1 MKIKNICARTGLT
14 DRTVRF
20 YMEKGLLA
28 PESYEQN
35 GRTYYDFDEQDVMDL
50 QAIISLRRAGFSV
63 KDIYTM
69 QKQPGKITEIIADH
83 KNNLQ
88 GEVAGYQKILEKLDL
103 LLNSAKADNGAKTYQ
118 QVAGV
123 LEEMLPQQS
132 GQSGTLINH
141 MFLAEELKPN
151 FGKFDEETQEE
162 KEAEYRRFLGH
173 QYLREQNE
181 KKWRW
186 FAPMADFFQKTA
198 GKLLAAGILIFLIWF
213 IVISIPRRVG
223 NLWNL
228 KEQYA
233 ICMTT
238 MNETMNETMEPVF
251 ERAWGRET
259 FTSDMEEYSRICDI
273 LNSTWYFG
281 SFASIPRRA
290 AQIQGIG
297 QQIQLSVWT
306 DERTVDDVDILIT
319 ESGYFWVHKNGWY
332 YRYFLGLDGT
342 QDYEKLCDELAKI
355 CKGLN

>member
-1 MKIKNICARTGLT
+1 MKIKNICERTGLT
-14 DRTVRF
+14 DRAVRF
-20 YMEKGLLA
+20 YMEKGLLT

-50 QAIISLRRAGFSV
+50 QAIISLRKAGFSV

-69 QKQPGKITEIIADH
+69 QKQPEKIAQIIEGH

-88 GEVAGYQKILEKLDL
+88 GEVEGYQKILEKLDF
-103 LLNSAKADNGAKTYQ
+103 LLNSAKADSGAKTYQ

-123 LEEMLPQQS
+123 LEEMLPQQ
-132 GQSGTLINH
+132 GEQSGTLIKPV
-141 MFLAEELKPN
+141 FLAEELKPN
-151 FGKFDEETQEE
+151 FGKFDEETQEQ

-173 QYLREQNE
+173 QYLREQNG

-186 FAPMADFFQKTA
+186 FAPVADFFQKTA
-198 GKLLAAGILIFLIWF
+198 GKLLAVGILIFLIWF
-213 IVISIPRRVG
+213 IVTSIPRRIG

-233 ICMTT
+233 INMTMRT
-238 MNETMNETMEPVF
+238 TNPFSENIWEE
-251 ERAWGRET
+251 AI

-273 LNSTWYFG
+273 LNSTWYCG
-281 SFASIPRRA
+281 SFVSIPRKT
-290 AQIQGIG
+290 AQSQGSG
-297 QQIQLSVWT
+297 RQISLSVWT
-306 DERTVDDVDILIT
+306 DERTVEDVNIWIT

-342 QDYEKLCDELAKI
+342 QNYEKLCDELAEI
-355 CKGLN
+355 CKSSRIKNVK